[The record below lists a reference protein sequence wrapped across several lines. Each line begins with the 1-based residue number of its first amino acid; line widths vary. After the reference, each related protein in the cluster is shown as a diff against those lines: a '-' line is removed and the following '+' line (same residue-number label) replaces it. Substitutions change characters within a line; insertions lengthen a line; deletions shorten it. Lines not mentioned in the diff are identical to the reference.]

1 MPIWKPPR
9 NSGEAGQPDLEE
21 DGLGTGFADISAAI
35 SAGDDSAEIV
45 FERIYRQQ
53 RGRVLSVV
61 RAVLGPHHGGETE
74 DVVQLAFIE
83 IHRSL
88 PGFEGRA
95 RLTTWIHR
103 ITVNVAL
110 QHLRRIRRRRWLTLY
125 SSVEGPAMEPRSAHP
140 IELMEDREALRHV
153 YAAAD
158 LIKEKKRV
166 VWVLHEIQ
174 GKALQEI
181 SEILEV
187 PLNTVR
193 SRLVAAKREIRAT
206 LARKGFK

>member
-1 MPIWKPPR
+1 MPGSKPPR
-9 NSGEAGQPDLEE
+9 GEREAGQPDQE
-21 DGLGTGFADISAAI
+21 DRLSTGFADISAAI
-35 SAGDDSAEIV
+35 RAGGDSAEIV

-74 DVVQLAFIE
+74 DVVQMTFIE
-83 IHRSL
+83 VHRAL
-88 PGFEGRA
+88 AGFQGRA

-103 ITVNVAL
+103 IAVNVAL

-125 SSVEGPAMEPRSAHP
+125 PSSEDPALEPQSVHP
-140 IELMEDREALRHV
+140 IDLMEDREALRHV

-158 LIKEKKRV
+158 RIKEKKRL
-166 VWVLHEIQ
+166 VWALHEIQ
-174 GKALQEI
+174 GKPLQEI

-193 SRLVAAKREIRAT
+193 SRLVAAKREIRAS